1 MASVNL
7 VDDQAAF
14 DLVRAVIKQA
24 IKDTKYK
31 RVQPEDRASAKAFLG
46 TLEPA
51 RVSGQ
56 HIGKPDGQHAGRK

>member
-14 DLVRAVIKQA
+14 DLVRAVIRQA
-24 IKDTKYK
+24 QKDLAYK
-31 RVQPEDRASAKAFLG
+31 RVQPEDRETAKAFLG

-51 RVSGQ
+51 SVSGQ
-56 HIGKPDGQHAGRK
+56 HIGKPSGKGV